1 MKQNKI
7 RNRKNRIR
15 LQKHV
20 QKFKKSQKRIESG
33 RNNNANSHTTSI

>member
-20 QKFKKSQKRIESG
+20 QKFKKSQKKGKE
-33 RNNNANSHTTSI
+33 

>member
-15 LQKHV
+15 LQKDV
-20 QKFKKSQKRIESG
+20 QKFKKSQKRIEG
-33 RNNNANSHTTSI
+33 EKNNESKNVS

>member
-15 LQKHV
+15 LQKDV
-20 QKFKKSQKRIESG
+20 QKFKKSQKRIRTDESK
-33 RNNNANSHTTSI
+33 S